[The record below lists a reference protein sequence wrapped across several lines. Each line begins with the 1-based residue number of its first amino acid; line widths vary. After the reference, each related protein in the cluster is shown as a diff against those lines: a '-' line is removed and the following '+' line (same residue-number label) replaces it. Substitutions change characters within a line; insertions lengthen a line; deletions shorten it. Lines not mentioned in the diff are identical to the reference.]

1 MLLAGNIRAGGAT
14 LKKLASWI
22 FCIIGSGI
30 FVFSVLHNADY
41 FYKIANSNL
50 ILYQIKQV
58 LSVLFLYLVGYL
70 FLKAVQ
76 GFLSDIWVGLLAMPC
91 GVAIWV
97 FLGQFLF
104 MSNITYMMHRM
115 LILIAVC
122 LILCF
127 GLRKAMH
134 VPLIGSLF
142 PKTENIAIVIGTALL
157 VSTGFNYI
165 NMNYDS
171 YLYFA
176 DYGRMMAWAGDY
188 REWNTANGYV
198 ITNIGQFLPTL
209 NSYASLWGL
218 EYCAA
223 IQSFMVLNMY
233 AIFAYAVYEMQGK
246 VRNEKVKIGYTV
258 LFTAAVIT
266 CTCIL
271 VYGNWMLSN
280 AFIMYYLLIM
290 AIMGRKAP
298 KKVAPDYI
306 LVLSGS
312 MLAVALLRKDGIIIV
327 CFMAVCYCCNMIMNE
342 KLLVMSMLPAV
353 IAQIYYIGYVRL
365 FLGAQTATARGTSIL
380 NNKFV
385 FMICGCI
392 VLTVVYIMWVH
403 PLLVKWMRDNVF
415 LCLLCGM
422 IAVVIVAVL
431 MKFTVSIEHI
441 DAVFHVLLS
450 EAYGIS
456 IVVWLLL
463 LAMILTKKIS
473 VDYEIFLLA
482 GYCMLAFLIYWN
494 KGNTEQGIDNSGM
507 RMFVQIAPVIYYVA
521 ADKLK
526 EVIGKG
532 LEG

>member
-1 MLLAGNIRAGGAT
+1 M
-14 LKKLASWI
+14 KKLVPWI
-22 FCIIGSGI
+22 FCIISSGI
-30 FVFSVLHNADY
+30 FVFSVIYNADY
-41 FYKIANSNL
+41 FYKIAYSNL

-58 LSVLFLYLVGYL
+58 LSVLLLYLAGYL

-76 GFLSDIWVGLLAMPC
+76 SFLSDIWVALLAMPC

-115 LILIAVC
+115 LFLIAIC
-122 LILCF
+122 LIVCF
-127 GLRKAMH
+127 GIRKAMH
-134 VPLIGSLF
+134 VPLIGSLL
-142 PKTENIAIVIGTALL
+142 PKTECIAIVIGTALL

-209 NSYASLWGL
+209 NSYAALWGL
-218 EYCAA
+218 EYCVA

-233 AIFAYAVYEMQGK
+233 AIFAYAVYEMQGET
-246 VRNEKVKIGYTV
+246 RNEKVRVGYTI

-266 CTCIL
+266 CTCVL

-290 AIMGRKAP
+290 AVFGRKIP
-298 KKVAPDYI
+298 KRVAPDYM

-312 MLAVALLRKDGIIIV
+312 MLAVTLLRKDGIIVV
-327 CFMAVCYCCNMIMNE
+327 CFMMVCYCCNKIMSA
-342 KLLVMSMLPAV
+342 KLLVMCMLPAI

-365 FLGAQTATARGTSIL
+365 FLGAQTATARGTSLL

-385 FMICGCI
+385 IMILGCI
-392 VLTVVYIMWVH
+392 ILTVVYIIWIQ
-403 PLLVKWMRDNVF
+403 PLLDKWMKDKV
-415 LCLLCGM
+415 LWCLLCGM
-422 IAVVIVAVL
+422 FAAVIVAVS

-450 EAYGIS
+450 KAYGIS
-456 IVVWLLL
+456 IVIWLLL
-463 LAMILTKKIS
+463 LAMILTKKIL
-473 VDYEIFLLA
+473 VDYEIFLLI
-482 GYCMLAFLIYWN
+482 GYCMLTFLIYWN

-507 RMFVQIAPVIYYVA
+507 RMFVQIVPVIYYVA
-521 ADKLK
+521 ADKLR

-532 LEG
+532 MEG